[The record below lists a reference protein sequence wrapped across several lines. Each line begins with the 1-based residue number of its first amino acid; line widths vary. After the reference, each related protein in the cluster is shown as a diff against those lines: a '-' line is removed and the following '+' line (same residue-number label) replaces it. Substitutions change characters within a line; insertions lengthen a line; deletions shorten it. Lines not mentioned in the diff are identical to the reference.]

1 MRFKTVVSLALLLG
15 GAVAPAPDAHAVP
28 PAAPDTLR
36 FAPAPDAHAVPP
48 AAPDTLRFAPAP
60 RDREADLEERVPH
73 FGHAEP
79 WLRTPIGDRLLIDPD
94 EWRTEGRRS
103 GRLNGTFDY
112 NRVDPLRLGLGAEFQ
127 RPGTRLTRLG
137 GRIEYATGRDRTLYG
152 LQIEQ
157 PLVRSGRYSVGAM
170 VVRVTGHNDLQQVED
185 LENSLALLLAR
196 TDHRD
201 YFEREGRGAY
211 LSWRVP
217 DFSTVSVHL
226 RSDDYRSIALDRR
239 TRSWFYRDR
248 DLRPNPP
255 IEPGTARSAL
265 LRLER
270 LAHRTRS
277 THAGLYHGIELEW
290 AGGRLGGDFD
300 YTRALADVRGVL
312 RLSPATTLVLRTVA
326 GHVTTGTLP
335 FQKQFVTGG
344 VDGLRAHASGQ
355 FRGNQM
361 LLGQAE
367 AVFGLWHLRSRGFEG
382 GLHAIAFLDAGRA
395 WFDPGR
401 AWDVGRQHLAA
412 DAGLGLG
419 TSEDNLRV
427 YFAKNLQDPASD
439 LVISVRLQ
447 RPF

>member
-1 MRFKTVVSLALLLG
+1 MRIPTIACAALLLC
-15 GAVAPAPDAHAVP
+15 GAHVPARPAHAAP
-28 PAAPDTLR
+28 GAAPDTLR
-36 FAPAPDAHAVPP
+36 FAPAPSERG
-48 AAPDTLRFAPAP
+48 T
-60 RDREADLEERVPH
+60 DLEERVAH

-79 WLRTPIGDRLLIDPD
+79 WLRTPIGDHLLTDPE
-94 EWRTEGRRS
+94 EWRAEGRHA
-103 GRLNGTFDY
+103 GRVNGSFDY

-127 RPGTRLTRLG
+127 RPGTRLARLG
-137 GRIEYATGRDRTLYG
+137 ARVEYATGRDRTLYG
-152 LQIEQ
+152 FQIEQ
-157 PLVRSGRYSVGAM
+157 PLVRSGRYAIGASA
-170 VVRVTGHNDLQQVED
+170 VRVTAHNDLQQVED
-185 LENSLALLLAR
+185 LENSLAMLLAR
-196 TDHRD
+196 TDYRD
-201 YFEREGRGAY
+201 YFEREGHGAY
-211 LSWRVP
+211 VAWRVP
-217 DFSTVSVHL
+217 DFSSVSVHL
-226 RSDDYRSIALDRR
+226 RSDDYRSIPLDRG

-255 IEPGTARSAL
+255 IDPGTARSAL

-270 LAHRTRS
+270 LAHRTQQ

-326 GHVTTGTLP
+326 GHTSSGTLP
-335 FQKQFVTGG
+335 LQKQFVTGG
-344 VDGLRAHASGQ
+344 VDGLRAHAIGQ
-355 FRGNQM
+355 FRGDQM

-367 AVFGLWHLRSRGFEG
+367 AVIGLWHLRTRGIEG

-395 WFDPGR
+395 WADPGH

-412 DAGLGLG
+412 DAGAGLG

-427 YFAKNLQDPASD
+427 YVAKNLQDPASD
-439 LVISVRLQ
+439 LVFSVRLQ